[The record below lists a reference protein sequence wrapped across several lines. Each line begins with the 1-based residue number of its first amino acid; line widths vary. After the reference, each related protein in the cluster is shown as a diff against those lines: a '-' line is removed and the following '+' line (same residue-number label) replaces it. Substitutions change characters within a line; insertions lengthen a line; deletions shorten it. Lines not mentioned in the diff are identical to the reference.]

1 MNRAII
7 DFLKTKTKLY
17 AESDDAFWD
26 DEHISKH
33 MLKAHLD
40 PDFDGASRKHKDIV
54 DSADWIAEIVGDHK
68 HKKLLDLGCG
78 PGIYAELLAEK
89 GFQVTGIDFSRRSID
104 YAKESSQKKN
114 LDITYHYRNYLEL
127 EYDGEF
133 DVAILIYCDFGVLSP
148 DDRKKL
154 LQKVYRALKPGGLLI
169 LDVFHE
175 PYLDN
180 FEEVQ
185 RVDYQ
190 SGGFW
195 FPDDYVVVQKNR
207 YYADSKNTLEQYLVI
222 TENMCKRYNIW
233 NQIYTKDAFENEI
246 AGAGFQS
253 MSFFDD
259 VQGKAY
265 TGAEKT
271 ICGVFGKPIEE

>member
-7 DFLKTKTKLY
+7 DFLKNEIKLY
-17 AESDDAFWD
+17 AESDDAFWN

-33 MLKAHLD
+33 MLRAHLD
-40 PDFDGASRKHKDIV
+40 PDFEGASRKHKDIV
-54 DSADWIAEIVGDHK
+54 GSVDWITEIIGDYK

-89 GFQVTGIDFSRRSID
+89 GVQVTGIDFSKRSID

-127 EYDGEF
+127 EYYEEF

-148 DDRKKL
+148 DNRKKL

-175 PYLDN
+175 PYLND

-195 FPDDYVVVQKNR
+195 SPDDYVVVQKNR

-222 TENMCKRYNIW
+222 TEKTCKCYNIW
-233 NQIYTKDAFENEI
+233 NQIYTKNAFENEI
-246 AGAGFQS
+246 IGAGFRS
-253 MSFFDD
+253 MHFYDD

-271 ICGVFGKPIEE
+271 LCGVFEKPIE